1 MISLK
6 KRFVKKIRSGIIIS
20 SMACLFQSQ
29 YIRAQTTY
37 HAPGVSVFQA
47 NDVRLDPSWIKSREE
62 LNTRYLLTLDPDRL
76 LHNFKINAGLPSQA
90 KPLGGW
96 EAPDIGLRGHFTG
109 HYLSAVALLVEQ
121 HKNPLL
127 RQRLIYIVDE
137 LYKCQQA
144 LGKGYLSAFPE
155 RDFDTLEKTFG
166 NVWAPYYTYHKI
178 MQGLLDVYTHTGN
191 EKAYDMVNQMASYV
205 QNRMARLDQQSIEK
219 ILYTVGAN
227 PANEVGPMNEV
238 IYNLYHVSHKPEHLV
253 LAKLFDRDWF
263 FRPLAENQD
272 ILSGLHSNTHL
283 VLVNGFAQRA
293 FTTGESVYLDA
304 AKNFW
309 NMLMHHHAYANGSSS
324 GPRPNVTSPTSLTAE
339 HWGVPD
345 HLSNTM
351 TKEIA
356 ESCVSHN
363 SQKLTSYLFCQDQ
376 QPAYAETYMNTFYNS
391 VMALQNGNTGA
402 VVYHLPLG
410 SPREKKFL
418 KEDDFRCCNGTSI
431 EAFASLNKGIYYH
444 DAAAVWINLYVPSTL
459 NWKEQKFVLQQEGNF
474 PADST
479 ITFTIKSAKA
489 KALRLNFLIP
499 GWAEGTAV
507 YINGKLEAN
516 SPSAGSYLSLNRS
529 WKAGDQVKLVFH
541 YRFHLKAMPDDENV
555 FAIFYG
561 PTLLAAETDAE
572 FVLKGSKQEILKNMN
587 QEGKDC
593 FKLRNANHTFTLRP
607 LYDIS
612 NQAYGVYATLRNY

>member
-1 MISLK
+1 MS
-6 KRFVKKIRSGIIIS
+6 SGIIILS
-20 SMACLFQSQ
+20 LMYLFQSEKI
-29 YIRAQTTY
+29 YAQTTR

-47 NDVRLDPSWIKSREE
+47 NDVRLDPSWIKNREE
-62 LNTRYLLTLDPDRL
+62 LNASYLLTLDPDRL
-76 LHNFKINAGLPSQA
+76 LHNFKINAGLPSKA

-96 EAPDIGLRGHFTG
+96 EAPAIGLRGHFTG
-109 HYLSAVALLVEQ
+109 HYLSAVSLLVEQ

-127 RQRLIYIVDE
+127 HQRLIYMVDE
-137 LYKCQQA
+137 LYKCQQS

-178 MQGLLDVYTHTGN
+178 MQGLLDVYMHTGN
-191 EKAYDMVNQMASYV
+191 KKAYDMVNQMASYV
-205 QNRMARLDQQSIEK
+205 QNRMARLDPQSIEK

-227 PANEVGPMNEV
+227 PGNEVGPMNEV
-238 IYNLYHVSHKPEHLV
+238 MYNLYQVSHKPEHLA

-263 FRPLAENQD
+263 FHPLAENQN

-293 FTTGESVYLDA
+293 VTTGETAYLDA

-309 NMLMHHHAYANGSSS
+309 NMLIKHHAYANGSSS

-345 HLSNTM
+345 HLSSTM
-351 TKEIA
+351 TREIA

-444 DAAAVWINLYVPSTL
+444 DNHSLWINLYVPSTL
-459 NWKEQKFVLQQEGNF
+459 NWKEQKFALQQEGNF

-479 ITFTIKSAKA
+479 ITFTIKSTKA

-499 GWAEGTAV
+499 SWSEGTAV
-507 YINGKLEAN
+507 YINGKLEPN
-516 SPSAGSYLSLNRS
+516 SPGAGTYVCLNRS
-529 WKAGDQVKLVFH
+529 WKAGDQIKLVLH

-572 FVLKGSKQEILKNMN
+572 FVLKGSKQEILKSLNR
-587 QEGKDC
+587 EGKNI
-593 FKLRNANHTFTLRP
+593 FKLRNADNNFTLRP
-607 LYDIS
+607 LYEIT
-612 NQAYGVYATLRNY
+612 NQPYGVYATLRNY